1 MKKPAIAAFVIAL
14 AAGAAISIAEDSA
27 ESLKIPEMPK
37 PQKEHQ
43 WLQRFVG
50 EWEGEGEITMEP
62 GQPAIKCKGKEVV
75 KSLGGFWIV
84 SKHDS
89 EMMGQPMEAVMTLG
103 YSAKEKKY
111 IGTWVDSMQDY
122 LWSYKGTVDESGN
135 VLTLDTEG
143 PCPMR
148 PGEIVKFKEVVEFKN
163 DDERVFTSSMYLDGK
178 WITPVK
184 MTSRR
189 TK

>member
-1 MKKPAIAAFVIAL
+1 MTKPLTAVLAL
-14 AAGAAISIAEDSA
+14 VLLAGAAFCIAQEASSPPKMPD
-27 ESLKIPEMPK
+27 MPK

-62 GQPAIKCKGKEVV
+62 GQPPIECKGTEVV
-75 KSLGGFWIV
+75 KPLGGFWIV
-84 SKHDS
+84 SHHTS
-89 EMMGQPMEAVMTLG
+89 EMMGHPMNAVLTLG

-122 LWSYKGTVDESGN
+122 LWTYKGSVDDSGN

-148 PGEIVKFKEVVEFKN
+148 PGEIVKFKEVVEFKS

-178 WITPVK
+178 WITPIKIV
-184 MTSRR
+184 SRR